1 MPKRRS
7 RSIDNKSRYEYL
19 FSMELKPKEGV
30 LSQGDAGEEPG
41 ECRVEPE
48 EGRVEL
54 EEGRKEPEIDG
65 RFWKLTE
72 GLDWAREAELELDS
86 VVYKGGPINL

>member
-1 MPKRRS
+1 MTVTLILCLS
-7 RSIDNKSRYEYL
+7 R
-19 FSMELKPKEGV
+19 
-30 LSQGDAGEEPG
+30 GDAGEEPG
-41 ECRVEPE
+41 E
-48 EGRVEL
+48 GRVEDRVEL
-54 EEGRKEPEIDG
+54 GEGRKDPEIDG